1 MHAIPLFLNQPAR
14 WAFFERVEACLFAII
29 FVVCCFLGFMVI
41 GLLLGVVAVRV
52 KRKLQKS
59 SLGDLTKIG
68 MYWLLP
74 HSMVKSFFNAVPPC
88 YIREFLG

>member
-1 MHAIPLFLNQPAR
+1 MHAIPLFLNQSPR
-14 WAFFERVEACLFAII
+14 WSFFERAEALLFAHVFIVAWMI
-29 FVVCCFLGFMVI
+29 DFMVI
-41 GLLLGVVAVRV
+41 GLFLGVVAVRV